1 MIVEAYNQIVT
12 ENEQRDFVDDIA
24 RSSGFPIWKNA
35 FVYSNKTS
43 GENLIL
49 VPLAF
54 VNQKK

>member
-1 MIVEAYNQIVT
+1 VEAYNQIVT